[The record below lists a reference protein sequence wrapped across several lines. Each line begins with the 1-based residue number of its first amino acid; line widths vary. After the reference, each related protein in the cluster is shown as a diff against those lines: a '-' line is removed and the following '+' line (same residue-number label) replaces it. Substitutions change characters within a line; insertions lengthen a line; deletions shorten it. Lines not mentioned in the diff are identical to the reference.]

1 MKKIFYCRRSSLA
14 LISIAGLLT
23 LGFMNPEA
31 VGSVCLAIPGIV
43 GAVAGANAYQKSK
56 QAQYNEGQPG

>member
-1 MKKIFYCRRSSLA
+1 MIQILKCRRSSLA

-23 LGFMNPEA
+23 LGFINPEA

-43 GAVAGANAYQKSK
+43 TAVAGANAYQKSQESK
-56 QAQYNEGQPG
+56 YNEGQPG